1 MAGNI
6 TLALQTAT
14 SGLMASQAGLDV
26 VANNIANSNT
36 EGYSRKIANFEQR
49 VVAADGAGV
58 QIAEVTRIVDENL
71 LKSFRRELGNTAEVS
86 VKMDY
91 FDRVQNLFGE
101 PADNDS
107 VAHLIE
113 ELTMSFETL
122 STSPE
127 RTFEQAE
134 VVRRATEIGV
144 KLNLMTNTLQ
154 DMRWQADKAIADAT
168 TRINN
173 LSSEI
178 EDMNNKIV
186 TNSTIGHDVTDLLDK
201 RDMALDELSSYLD
214 IQYFTRENND
224 VVVFTEG
231 GVALIDHTARQMT
244 HIAASQL
251 DATVTHSKGNIGA
264 ITLSG
269 GGTSEIDITGLI
281 TRGELKGLI
290 DLRDHTLTDLQSQ
303 LDMLAGE
310 LRDTVNALHNDGAPF
325 PGLTSAT
332 GTRTFVDPSTQTITL
347 SGGDVTVALLDTS
360 GDQVAA
366 TTLDTIMQSTTYGS
380 LAAGLAANAKTA
392 TGPWDITEIAATL
405 QSYIQANGGST
416 SDTVTVNTAGNLEIN
431 ISTSN
436 LGIVFRDETAT
447 ANGSTNSDVTI
458 QYDANGDGTVDRHVS
473 GFSTFFG
480 LNDLFVDGLDRTRHD
495 SDIKA
500 SNYTWRP
507 TNGMNMMFKDGT
519 STAESITLLGGT
531 AYSLSD
537 IAELINDANDGI
549 SFVTATV
556 IPDGSGN
563 RLRLEHDDGQVFEVL
578 DDQGVGGTDSFIE
591 NLGLEMSDARAAQFF
606 GVRSDIVSSPALQ
619 SRGVI
624 QWNADLGING
634 EYFLSIGDNTISQ
647 NIAEMMTNGHS
658 FEATGGLYDQT
669 VTFSEYG
676 GAILSYNAGL
686 VATTERT
693 LESQETLSEALRE
706 QADNYSGV
714 NLDQEMAN
722 LLIFQQSF
730 SAAAR
735 VINIIT
741 QMFDD
746 LESMIR

>member
-26 VANNIANSNT
+26 IANNIANTNT

-71 LKSFRRELGNTAEVS
+71 LKSFRREKGNTSEIA

-91 FDRVQNLFGE
+91 FTRVQNLFGE

-107 VAHLIE
+107 IAHMME
-113 ELTMSFETL
+113 ELTMAMETL

-154 DMRWQADKAIADAT
+154 DMRWQADKEVANVT
-168 TRINN
+168 TRVNA
-173 LSSEI
+173 LTSEI

-201 RDMALDELSSYLD
+201 RDLALSELSEYLD

-231 GVALIDHTARQMT
+231 GVALIDHTARTMT

-251 DATVTHSKGNIGA
+251 DATVTHAKGNIGA

-269 GGTSEIDITGLI
+269 GGTSEIDITTLI
-281 TRGELKGLI
+281 TRGKIKGLI

-303 LDMLAGE
+303 LDNMSAE
-310 LRDTVNALHNDGAPF
+310 LRDTVNALHNAGAPF

-347 SGGDVTVALLDTS
+347 SGGDVTLALVDTS
-360 GDQVAA
+360 GNQLAVS
-366 TTLDTIMQSTTYGS
+366 TLDTIMQSTTYGS
-380 LAAGLAANAKTA
+380 LAAGLAGNAQTA
-392 TGPWDITEIAATL
+392 GGPWDLTEVAATL
-405 QSYIQANGGST
+405 QSYIRANGGTT
-416 SDTVTVNTAGNLEIN
+416 SDTVTINSAGHLELN

-436 LGIVFRDETAT
+436 LALVFRDETAT
-447 ANGSTNSDVTI
+447 ADGSTASDVTI
-458 QYDANGDGTVDRHVS
+458 QFDADGDGTIDRHVS
-473 GFSTFFG
+473 GFSNFLG
-480 LNDLFVDGLDRTRHD
+480 LNDLFVDGLDLTRHD

-507 TNGMNMMFKDGT
+507 TNGMNMSFKDGT
-519 STAESITLLGGT
+519 GAAESITLLGGT
-531 AYSLSD
+531 SYSLQD
-537 IAELINDANDGI
+537 IADIINDSNNGI

-556 IPDGSGN
+556 IPDGSGY
-563 RLRLEHDDGQVFEVL
+563 RLRMEHDDGQVFEVF
-578 DDQGVGGTDSFIE
+578 DDQGVGGSDSFIE
-591 NLGLEMSDARAAQFF
+591 NLGISKSDARASQYFQ
-606 GVRSDIVSSPALQ
+606 VRDDIIRSPALQ
-619 SRGVI
+619 SRGI
-624 QWNADLGING
+624 LQWNADLGIKG
-634 EYFLSIGDNTISQ
+634 EYYMSIGDNTVSQ
-647 NIAEMMTNGHS
+647 SIAEMMTNGHS
-658 FEATGGLYDQT
+658 FSATGGLYDQV
-669 VTFSEYG
+669 VTFSEYSG
-676 GAILSYNAGL
+676 SILSYNAGL
-686 VATTERT
+686 VATTERS
-693 LESQETLSEALRE
+693 LESQLNLSEALRE
-706 QADNYSGV
+706 QANNYSGV

-735 VINIIT
+735 VISMISD
-741 QMFDD
+741 MFDD
-746 LESMIR
+746 LEGMIR